1 MRSRAASPLLRFG
14 KRNHRAMRWGNA
26 EDTERNAQRSHAWPV
41 IGPQLKH
48 DNEKQAAC
56 TWTWVTLSY
65 FAEDW
70 QFPGHI
76 ATICSC
82 PQSRFWL
89 RIYAPSVHWQV
100 LLKVKSLHGMQ
111 LDSIVWVRCL
121 LLPMFSG
128 STNTI
133 VMEGP
138 SSLHLNQQMQRLCW
152 GYAEPIFSWGYAARW
167 SWPKRF
173 RWRDGQWT
181 WIFDTSN
188 WDMLA
193 EKLHVFG
200 WRCILVCWCIFFA
213 LWFSFPW
220 YLEGAFAYV

>member
-1 MRSRAASPLLRFG
+1 MKNRPLVREHELY
-14 KRNHRAMRWGNA
+14 
-26 EDTERNAQRSHAWPV
+26 
-41 IGPQLKH
+41 
-48 DNEKQAAC
+48 
-56 TWTWVTLSY
+56 WVTLQKIGS
-65 FAEDW
+65 FQAIL
-70 QFPGHI
+70 QIFVVAPKVI
-76 ATICSC
+76 
-82 PQSRFWL
+82 FWL
-89 RIYAPSVHWQV
+89 RIYAPSLHWQV

-181 WIFDTSN
+181 WFFDTSN

-193 EKLHVFG
+193 EQLHVFG
-200 WRCILVCWCIFFA
+200 WRCIFVLLVHIFCSLVFFSMVFGGCVCICVG
-213 LWFSFPW
+213 LH
-220 YLEGAFAYV
+220 LEPTAF